1 MTAYTLCGM
10 NLPTRVCDT
19 LEKEI
24 GKTRGRRWWQPRDLD
39 HSVKFRQTCT
49 SIPPTALHGF
59 PKNRQHLPPPPNE
72 QKQK

>member
-24 GKTRGRRWWQPRDLD
+24 GKTRGRRW
-39 HSVKFRQTCT
+39 VAAT
-49 SIPPTALHGF
+49 
-59 PKNRQHLPPPPNE
+59 
-72 QKQK
+72 